1 MAFDID
7 AALRYVVERDG
18 SDLHVKVPSPPVARI
33 HGHLAPVEGSEPLKS
48 EDTEAALEHLVREL
62 DPATREEFFEGGEVD
77 FAYEVR
83 GLSRFR
89 VNAFRQRGSIS
100 IVCRAIPFQVRTIED
115 LGLPEV
121 IRKIAEEPRGIILL
135 TGTTGSGKSTTLAA
149 IIDHINSTRARHI
162 VTLED
167 PIEYLHRDKR
177 SIINQREVGADT
189 ESFARAMRRVLRQDP
204 DVILIGEMRDEE
216 TVRTALS
223 AAETGHLVLST
234 LHTLDATETINRI
247 IDFFPPHLQQQ
258 ARVMLASTL
267 RAAVSQRLIP
277 RIDGTGRV
285 AAAEIL
291 LVTGR
296 VQDLILNPQET
307 GRITE
312 VIAEGGYYGMQT
324 FDQALLTAVEAELV
338 TREVALEHATSPHDF
353 KLMLAAKGRRHS
365 GVEQVVEDERPKHA
379 ERSSFNGDEPTP
391 TPHRPP
397 PPAPDPAASRPG
409 EDAAMVASAPPPG
422 APPSHFSS

>member
-7 AALRYVVERDG
+7 TALRYVVEREG
-18 SDLHVKVPSPPVARI
+18 SDLHVKVPAPPMARV
-33 HGHLAPVEGSEPLKS
+33 HGELRPIEGAEAIQP
-48 EDTEAALEHLVREL
+48 EDTEAALAHIIPEARL
-62 DPATREEFFEGGEVD
+62 REEFDRDGEAD
-77 FAYEVR
+77 FSYAIP

-121 IRKIAEEPRGIILL
+121 ISDLADEPRGIILL

-149 IIDHINSTRARHI
+149 MIDQINSRTPRHI

-177 SIINQREVGADT
+177 SIINQREVGQDT

-204 DVILIGEMRDEE
+204 DVILVGEMRDEE

-234 LHTLDATETINRI
+234 LHTLDATETVNRI

-258 ARVMLASTL
+258 ARVMLAATL
-267 RAAVSQRLIP
+267 RGVVGQRLVQ
-277 RIDGTGRV
+277 RVGGGGRV
-285 AAAEIL
+285 AICEVMV
-291 LVTGR
+291 VTGR
-296 VQDLILNPQET
+296 VQDLILNPAET

-312 VIAEGGYYGMQT
+312 VISEGEYYGMQT
-324 FDQALLTAVEAELV
+324 FDQALLKHVMAGTVSEE
-338 TREVALEHATSPHDF
+338 TALEAASSPHDF
-353 KLMLAAKGRRHS
+353 KLMLQAQGQRHS
-365 GVEQVVEDERPKHA
+365 GIEQLMP
-379 ERSSFNGDEPTP
+379 NGSEAGADQAPEP
-391 TPHRPP
+391 
-397 PPAPDPAASRPG
+397 
-409 EDAAMVASAPPPG
+409 
-422 APPSHFSS
+422 HFSS